1 MATKYTGPASNATVC
16 DECGGPTYLFQS
28 GSIWCPDED
37 HHAGGH
43 FVVRVAF
50 ERAPVKTGAVVKVRA
65 ATGSKPAPVHGYM
78 KDGVLTNVHDDP
90 DSSLNVRIREK
101 ATAHALSLNPKDEDE
116 FNAGYDAFVKSVK

>member
-1 MATKYTGPASNATVC
+1 MNTKYSGPASNATVC

-50 ERAPVKTGAVVKVRA
+50 ERAPIKTGRTTRPGQGTETTAQIVARVKPTA
-65 ATGSKPAPVHGYM
+65 KPMP
-78 KDGVLTNVHDDP
+78 
-90 DSSLNVRIREK
+90 K
-101 ATAHALSLNPKDEDE
+101 ADE
-116 FNAGYDAFVKSVK
+116 FGGGFDSFIEKE

>member
-50 ERAPVKTGAVVKVRA
+50 ERAPIKTGQAVRTTRPGQGTETTAQIVARVKPTA
-65 ATGSKPAPVHGYM
+65 KPV
-78 KDGVLTNVHDDP
+78 V
-90 DSSLNVRIREK
+90 
-101 ATAHALSLNPKDEDE
+101 
-116 FNAGYDAFVKSVK
+116 NAGFDAGFDAFVDSEE